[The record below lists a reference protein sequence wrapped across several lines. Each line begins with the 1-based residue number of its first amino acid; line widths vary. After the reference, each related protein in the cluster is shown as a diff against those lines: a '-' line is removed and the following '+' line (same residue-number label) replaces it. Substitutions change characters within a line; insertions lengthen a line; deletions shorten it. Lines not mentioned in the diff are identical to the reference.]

1 MGLIGPVIGVSVGIM
16 ICLYF
21 GSITYEIG
29 EEAYG
34 GVNTFPFIVRIQ
46 DAVLIVIFTFLLNLV
61 AGIYPAR
68 RASTLDPVEAIS
80 NE

>member
-1 MGLIGPVIGVSVGIM
+1 M

-21 GSITYEIG
+21 GSITYEMG
-29 EEAYG
+29 GEAYG
-34 GVNTFPFIVRIQ
+34 GVSTFPFIVRIR
-46 DAVLIVIFTFLLNLV
+46 DAVLIVLFTFLLNLV

-68 RASTLDPVEAIS
+68 RASILDPVEAIS